1 MYRKNSVDQLEF
13 EEFSMLMPRHK
24 QILPYKEQGLRANV
38 GAGFKPAHALDLRA
52 FCGTVYV
59 FNTVLQNIGRFETC
73 PYVGKGKT

>member
-38 GAGFKPAHALDLRA
+38 GAGFRDCVA
-52 FCGTVYV
+52 
-59 FNTVLQNIGRFETC
+59 II
-73 PYVGKGKT
+73 